1 MPYKNIEEAIERDIQ
16 TFPLREQRE
25 AVKRYNEHNTANGLK
40 GKTRKLHAFCLQKLA
55 QFCEKPFEDITK
67 DDLIRFAVHL
77 EKSFKPNTK
86 STVLTHVKRFY
97 KWLQPDGDEYPKKVK
112 SIVIRKNGNEL
123 TQEDLLTHDEI
134 LRMVRGCDNP
144 RNRAILMVL
153 WETGARAAEF
163 LRMTI
168 ASVRQDKVSKI
179 VTLKG
184 KTGSRQRRL
193 IKSQPY
199 LEEWLNMHP
208 DPTKRDNP
216 LWPVLK
222 VNVHH
227 KKGEMVGLKH
237 NALIEFLQRASE
249 RAGIQKKVYP
259 HLLRHTKATEDAQ
272 NYKEAELRILYG
284 WTPGSNMPATYIHLS
299 QRDTLDREA
308 EEGGLKKPDKKEDS
322 PLQPWECAFCKREN
336 PSTNVFCG
344 NCGRTTDLAVIQE
357 IDDLIEDEDE
367 MLDSFLQDP
376 RVRALAKEYFSE
388 KNDE

>member
-25 AVKRYNEHNTANGLK
+25 AVKRYNEENTANGLK
-40 GKTRKLHAFCLQKLA
+40 GKTRKLHMFCLQKLA

-67 DDLIRFAVHL
+67 EDLVRFAVYL

-86 STVLTHVKRFY
+86 STVLTQVKRFY
-97 KWLQPDGDEYPKKVK
+97 KWLEGDEDEYPKKVRH
-112 SIVIRKNGNEL
+112 IVIRKNGSEL

-134 LRMVRGCDNP
+134 FRMLRACDNI
-144 RNRAILMVL
+144 RDKAIVMLL
-153 WETGARAAEF
+153 WETGARAGEL
-163 LRMTI
+163 LRMI
-168 ASVRQDKVSKI
+168 VGSIHEDDKSKI

-199 LEEWLNMHP
+199 LEEWLNLHP
-208 DPTKRDNP
+208 DPTKRNNP

-227 KKGEMVGLKH
+227 KKGEMVALKH
-237 NALIEFLQRASE
+237 NALIELLQRASE

-272 NYKEAELRILYG
+272 IYKEAELRILYG
-284 WTPGSNMPATYIHLS
+284 WTPGSNMPATYVHLA

-308 EEGGLKKPDKKEDS
+308 EEGGLKDKSDKKEES
-322 PLQPWECAFCKREN
+322 LLQPWDCAFCKAEN
-336 PSTNVFCG
+336 PVTNICCG
-344 NCGRTTDLAVIQE
+344 NCGRLKDAELERMERAKVQLNEKFKPI
-357 IDDLIEDEDE
+357 LEDPEVLE
-367 MLDSFLQDP
+367 LLMRKLESLGI
-376 RVRALAKEYFSE
+376 
-388 KNDE
+388 